1 MSKSR
6 NSLRESATYPEQTIG
21 SNNLT
26 ILVVQVVLESP
37 ALTVEEILEMTWSV
51 QCLRLGRTLTE
62 RGRLTE
68 NPIAGWARSGNAVKR
83 GPCKKPLIEPP
94 RHLR

>member
-1 MSKSR
+1 MSISR
-6 NSLRESATYPEQTIG
+6 SSLPESATYPEQTIG

-37 ALTVEEILEMTWSV
+37 ALTVEEVLEMTWSV
-51 QCLRLGRTLTE
+51 CLRLGRTLTE
-62 RGRLTE
+62 RGRPTE
-68 NPIAGWARSGNAVKR
+68 NPIAGWARSGNAVER
-83 GPCKKPLIEPP
+83 GPCRKPLIEPP